1 MPWDISRCA
10 MASTAEVLT
19 SILQMPED
27 LLAIMNPL
35 TAALMWFVLLVQPG
49 TQVDD
54 RSLSRSCFGGILT
67 PEEWRGN
74 YLQAKDFEDEFCIGA
89 TLWCVPCSI
98 SGVCTGG
105 SNLQKKRGFRHFT
118 DVFLVSSANFPSF
131 KSFGSNMWLK
141 TTWPP
146 IAFHI
151 QTSLAFGRQSWDVT
165 SSE

>member
-67 PEEWRGN
+67 PEE
-74 YLQAKDFEDEFCIGA
+74 
-89 TLWCVPCSI
+89 
-98 SGVCTGG
+98 
-105 SNLQKKRGFRHFT
+105 
-118 DVFLVSSANFPSF
+118 
-131 KSFGSNMWLK
+131 
-141 TTWPP
+141 
-146 IAFHI
+146 
-151 QTSLAFGRQSWDVT
+151 
-165 SSE
+165 

>member
-54 RSLSRSCFGGILT
+54 RSLSRSLEGFWPLKNDVETTYKI
-67 PEEWRGN
+67 
-74 YLQAKDFEDEFCIGA
+74 LQAKDFEDEFCIGA
-89 TLWCVPCSI
+89 TLWCVPC
-98 SGVCTGG
+98 
-105 SNLQKKRGFRHFT
+105 
-118 DVFLVSSANFPSF
+118 
-131 KSFGSNMWLK
+131 
-141 TTWPP
+141 
-146 IAFHI
+146 
-151 QTSLAFGRQSWDVT
+151 
-165 SSE
+165 